1 MKYIIISLIV
11 LALATL
17 TIAILNIFC
26 LVPEAI
32 IAQSKMSTLSAISIS
47 CGVMIASI
55 TYLRDR
61 DAQVIE
67 RKKQNDEI
75 MLRLAKQGFDETYD
89 LLKDQNNNRVT
100 WIRAA
105 RILYDSLGLKKEIKL
120 PPYVKAFNLAE
131 EKLRNQLYRVLQTEP
146 ENPYE
151 SGKVSLPGQFF
162 YGNENWK
169 NSELTLDDVAIRS
182 KSPIK
187 AYSVTIDKITPE
199 PKSEGL
205 SESSVVAIYEFLKY
219 PEEYDDPLD
228 EIKLWDGHFHDCFGI
243 EQGPRRYIYH
253 KKNYIVLGGKLI
265 NRNKS

>member
-1 MKYIIISLIV
+1 MKYIIISLIA

-26 LVPEAI
+26 LIPEAI
-32 IAQSKMSTLSAISIS
+32 IEQSKMSTLSAIAIS

-61 DAQVIE
+61 DSQVTE

-75 MLRLAKQGFDETYD
+75 MLRLAKEGFDETYD

-105 RILYDSLGLKKEIKL
+105 RILYDSLGLKKEVEL
-120 PPYVKAFNLAE
+120 PQYVKAFNLAE
-131 EKLRNQLYRVLQTEP
+131 ERLRNQLYRVLQTEP
-146 ENPYE
+146 NNPEE
-151 SGKVSLPGQFF
+151 SDKASLPGQFF
-162 YGNENWK
+162 YGAKDWK
-169 NSELTLDDVAIRS
+169 DSKLTVDEVAVNS

-187 AYSVTIDKITPE
+187 SYSVSIDKVTPE
-199 PKSEGL
+199 PKSGGL
-205 SESSVVAIYEFLKY
+205 TESSVVAIYNFLKY
-219 PEEYDDPLD
+219 PDEYEDPLNK
-228 EIKLWDGHFHDCFGI
+228 IKIWEGHFDDGFGL

-253 KKNYIVLGGKLI
+253 KQNYIVIDGKLI
-265 NRNKS
+265 TLNKS